1 MTPDS
6 RLRRRF
12 QRRLLGWYGRH
23 RRDLPWR
30 RTRDP
35 YEVLVSEIMLQ
46 QTQVERVIPK
56 YRQFLEKY
64 PTLAALA
71 RAPLREVKRTWY
83 PLGYNIRPVHL
94 RIIARETMARYNGQ
108 LPDDE
113 KLLRSLKGI
122 GRYTAGAVLAF
133 AFSKDAPILDTNVKR
148 VLGRVFVGPQ
158 ALKRLRDQ
166 RALWSLAANLVPRGE
181 AYDFNQALM
190 DFGATWCTARTP
202 RCQPCPMK
210 AFCNSYPM
218 DRGRGRPHHP
228 SPA

>member
-1 MTPDS
+1 MTPDP
-6 RLRRRF
+6 RLRLRF
-12 QRRLLGWYGRH
+12 ERQLLGWYRQH

-35 YEVLVSEIMLQ
+35 YKVLVSEIMLQ

-56 YRQFLEKY
+56 YRQFLKKY

-71 RAPLREVKRTWY
+71 RAPLREVKRIWY

-94 RIIARETMARYNGQ
+94 RTIARETLARYDGR

-113 KLLRSLKGI
+113 KRLRSLKGI

-133 AFSKDAPILDTNVKR
+133 AFGRDAAMLDTNVKR
-148 VLGRVFVGPQ
+148 VLGRVFLGREGP
-158 ALKRLRDQ
+158 KRPLRQ
-166 RALWSLAANLVPRGE
+166 SALWSLAALLVPQGR

-190 DFGATWCTARTP
+190 DFGATWCTARRP

-210 AFCNSYPM
+210 AFCKSYPM
-218 DRGRGRPHHP
+218 DSGLGRPDHP
-228 SPA
+228 SGS